1 MIKYIASIII
11 FLMASL
17 SIFAQAPMVVPSEM
31 EFAGVKLKITS
42 SAKKEIEETLDLLTR
57 SQYHFQLLVD
67 RSNLYMGMVEEVLKK
82 EGIPDD
88 FKYLAIQEGQ
98 FVSDAVSTSNAV
110 GFWQFKKATAQELGL
125 RVDGVV
131 DERKHIIAST
141 VGATKY
147 FKRSN
152 FVFDNWLWSMQSYL
166 QGLGGAQRTIPE
178 KDYGATKVEINA
190 KTHWYIKKY
199 IAHKLAFEGFVGEG
213 RKHPELQLATY
224 EGRGKT
230 LRDVSREVNVDIDEL
245 KNLNKWLEGS
255 RIPDEK
261 SYKVI
266 YPVKSGSRPIAQNT
280 EEPKR
285 DEVKKTTQ
293 STQAGAAKQPSKES
307 NSNRSTSSGV
317 RPVEGNIGVFP
328 RVTGNLGNAYEPDQ
342 IEMNGIDAIR
352 ARSSDNVKTLASRV
366 DKSESK
372 IRKYNDLGENSK
384 VRSGE
389 YYYVKNKKNRGKVHY
404 HIVEPGET
412 LWSISQDYGIKY
424 KKLLQKNRMRE
435 VEQLKV
441 GRVLWLRFIRPA
453 NIPVEYTDVILPR
466 ENPTP
471 EDKMIKE
478 VSSPEQPVRKQTP
491 IIPEKKV
498 DLEEDQMEEVE
509 VRATLKALIAT
520 PADTIITHIVQP
532 RESFFA
538 ISQKYGIELDDI
550 IDWNGLNVMDGL
562 QVNQALKLVV
572 PKAYFSKQ
580 KENVKASSKREV
592 YHEVLKGE
600 TLWGISKKYNVTI
613 EDILKWNNKT
623 DNNLDLGER
632 LKILQ
637 DN

>member
-17 SIFAQAPMVVPSEM
+17 STFAQAPMVVPSEM

-98 FVSDAVSTSNAV
+98 FVSDAVSTANAV
-110 GFWQFKKATAQELGL
+110 GFWQFKKASAQELGL
-125 RVDGVV
+125 RIDGVV

-178 KDYGATKVEINA
+178 KDYGAKKVEINA

-230 LRDVSREVNVDIDEL
+230 LRDVSKEVNVDIDEL
-245 KNLNKWLEGS
+245 KNLNKWLVGS

-280 EEPKR
+280 NRPRNEESKVS
-285 DEVKKTTQ
+285 E
-293 STQAGAAKQPSKES
+293 STKSAEIKQPEKS
-307 NSNRSTSSGV
+307 NDNRSVYAGV
-317 RPVEGNIGVFP
+317 RPVEGNIGAFP
-328 RVTGNLGNAYEPDQ
+328 HVTGNIRNEYEPDQ

-352 ARSSDNVKTLASRV
+352 AKPNDNIETLANRV
-366 DKSESK
+366 GKSDSK

-384 VRSGE
+384 LRSGA
-389 YYYVKNKKNRGKVHY
+389 YYYLKNKKNSGKVHY

-412 LWSISQDYGIKY
+412 LWSISQDYGIKF

-435 VEQLKV
+435 AEELKV

-453 NIPVEYTDVILPR
+453 NISIEYTDVILPKN
-466 ENPTP
+466 NPIP

-478 VSSPEQPVRKQTP
+478 VSSPEQSSGKLTQAT
-491 IIPEKKV
+491 PEKKS
-498 DLEEDQMEEVE
+498 DFEEEESVE
-509 VRATLKALIAT
+509 DIEIGVTRKVLMATA
-520 PADTIITHIVQP
+520 ADTIITHVVQP
-532 RESFFA
+532 KESFFA

-562 QVNQALKLVV
+562 QVNQALRLVV

-580 KENVKASSKREV
+580 KEATKSVIKREIF
-592 YHEVLKGE
+592 HEVQKGE

>member
-1 MIKYIASIII
+1 
-11 FLMASL
+11 MASL
-17 SIFAQAPMVVPSEM
+17 STFAQAPMVVPSEM

-67 RSNLYMGMVEEVLKK
+67 RSNLYMGIVEEVLKK

-98 FVSDAVSTSNAV
+98 FVSDAVSTANAV
-110 GFWQFKKATAQELGL
+110 GFWQFKKASAQELGL

-178 KDYGATKVEINA
+178 KDYGAKRVEINA

-230 LRDVSREVNVDIDEL
+230 LREVSKEVNVDIDEL
-245 KNLNKWLEGS
+245 KNLNKWLVSS

-266 YPVKSGSRPIAQNT
+266 YPVKSGSRPIVQNT

-285 DEVKKTTQ
+285 DEVKKPTQ
-293 STQAGAAKQPSKES
+293 STQAGVTKQPSKES
-307 NSNRSTSSGV
+307 TYSSI
-317 RPVEGNIGVFP
+317 RPVEGNIGAFP
-328 RVTGNLGNAYEPDQ
+328 HVTGNIRNEYEPDQ
-342 IEMNGIDAIR
+342 IEVNGIDAIR
-352 ARSSDNVKTLASRV
+352 AKSSDNIETLANRV
-366 DKSESK
+366 GKSDSK
-372 IRKYNDLGENSK
+372 IRKYNDLGDNSK
-384 VRSGE
+384 VTGGA
-389 YYYVKNKKNRGKVHY
+389 YYYIKNKKNRGKVHY
-404 HIVEPGET
+404 HIVQPGET
-412 LWSISQDYGIKY
+412 LWRISQDYGIKF

-435 VEQLKV
+435 AEELKV

-453 NIPVEYTDVILPR
+453 NVPIEYTDVILPKD
-466 ENPTP
+466 NPIP

-478 VSSPEQPVRKQTP
+478 VSSPEQSNGKQTQT
-491 IIPEKKV
+491 IPEKKL
-498 DLEEDQMEEVE
+498 DFEEEESVE
-509 VRATLKALIAT
+509 DIEIGVTRKVLMATAS
-520 PADTIITHIVQP
+520 DTIITHVVQP
-532 RESFFA
+532 KESFFA

-562 QVNQALKLVV
+562 QVNQALRLVV
-572 PKAYFSKQ
+572 PKAYFSKL
-580 KENVKASSKREV
+580 KEATKTIIKREV
-592 YHEVLKGE
+592 YHEVQKGE

>member
-1 MIKYIASIII
+1 
-11 FLMASL
+11 MASL

-31 EFAGVKLKITS
+31 EFAGVKLKITN

-98 FVSDAVSTSNAV
+98 FISDAVSTSNAV
-110 GFWQFKKATAQELGL
+110 GFWQFKKASAQELGL

-152 FVFDNWLWSMQSYL
+152 FVFDNWLWTMQSYL
-166 QGLGGAQRTIPE
+166 QGLGGAQRSIPE
-178 KDYGATKVEINA
+178 KDYGAKKVEIDG
-190 KTHWYIKKY
+190 KTHWYLKKY
-199 IAHKLAFEGFVGEG
+199 IAHKLAFQDYVGRG
-213 RKHPELQLATY
+213 RKNPELQLATY

-230 LRDVSREVNVDIDEL
+230 LRDVSREVNVDLEEL
-245 KNLNKWLEGS
+245 KNLNKWLVGS

-285 DEVKKTTQ
+285 EEVKKTTQ
-293 STQAGAAKQPSKES
+293 SSQAGVTKQPTKES
-307 NSNRSTSSGV
+307 NSNRSTYSGV
-317 RPVEGNIGVFP
+317 RPVEGNIGIFP
-328 RVTGNLGNAYEPDQ
+328 RITGNIASAYEPDQ

-352 ARSSDNVKTLASRV
+352 ARSNDNVKTLASRV
-366 DKSESK
+366 GKSESK
-372 IRKYNDLGENSK
+372 IRKYNDLGDNSRLK
-384 VRSGE
+384 SGA

-404 HIVEPGET
+404 HIVQPGET

-435 VEQLKV
+435 AEQLKV

-453 NIPVEYTDVILPR
+453 NIPIEYTDVILPKDD
-466 ENPTP
+466 PTP

-478 VSSPEQPVRKQTP
+478 VTPPEQPIKKQTQ

-498 DLEEDQMEEVE
+498 KVEEEETVE
-509 VRATLKALIAT
+509 EIEMAITKKALIAT
-520 PADTIITHIVQP
+520 SSDTIITHVVQP
-532 RESFFA
+532 KESFFA

-562 QVNQALKLVV
+562 QINQELRLVV
-572 PKAYFSKQ
+572 PKAYFLK
-580 KENVKASSKREV
+580 KTDLKPTATVREI
-592 YHEVLKGE
+592 YHEVEKGE
-600 TLWGISKKYNVTI
+600 TLWGISRKYGVTI
-613 EDILKWNNKT
+613 ENILKWNNKT

>member
-1 MIKYIASIII
+1 
-11 FLMASL
+11 MASL
-17 SIFAQAPMVVPSEM
+17 STFAQAPMVVPSEM

-98 FVSDAVSTSNAV
+98 FVSDAVSTANAV
-110 GFWQFKKATAQELGL
+110 GFWQFKKASAQELGL
-125 RVDGVV
+125 RIDGVV

-178 KDYGATKVEINA
+178 KDYGAKKVEINA

-230 LRDVSREVNVDIDEL
+230 LRDVSKEVNVDIDEL
-245 KNLNKWLEGS
+245 KNLNKWLVGS

-280 EEPKR
+280 ERPRNEESKVS
-285 DEVKKTTQ
+285 E
-293 STQAGAAKQPSKES
+293 STKSAEIKQPEKS
-307 NSNRSTSSGV
+307 NNNRSIYAGV
-317 RPVEGNIGVFP
+317 RPVEGNIGAFP
-328 RVTGNLGNAYEPDQ
+328 HVTGNIRNEYEPDQ

-352 ARSSDNVKTLASRV
+352 AKPNDNIETLANRV
-366 DKSESK
+366 GKSDSK
-372 IRKYNDLGENSK
+372 IRKYNDLGENGK
-384 VRSGE
+384 LRSGA
-389 YYYVKNKKNRGKVHY
+389 YYYLKNKKNSGKVHY

-412 LWSISQDYGIKY
+412 LWSISQDYGIKF

-435 VEQLKV
+435 AEELKV

-453 NIPVEYTDVILPR
+453 NIPIEYTDVILPKN
-466 ENPTP
+466 NPIP

-478 VSSPEQPVRKQTP
+478 VSSPEQSTGKQTQTT
-491 IIPEKKV
+491 PEKKS
-498 DLEEDQMEEVE
+498 DFEEEESVE
-509 VRATLKALIAT
+509 DIEIGVTRKVLMATA
-520 PADTIITHIVQP
+520 ADTIVTHVVQP
-532 RESFFA
+532 KESFFA

-562 QVNQALKLVV
+562 QVNQALRLVV

-580 KENVKASSKREV
+580 KEATKSVIKREV
-592 YHEVLKGE
+592 FHEVQKGE